1 MTAKRKTAQALE
13 REDGFIIS
21 IERSNS
27 NPVTLSI
34 VTATTPA
41 ILSKRFELVDGA
53 LTKKPGGA
61 LARGHYLRTSVADPD
76 GLAALI
82 AELTPAQALAY
93 GVASVEAGV
102 IASKAQ
108 AQPGELIRN
117 RDHFDWPAGPAVL
130 MLDYDPRTGTDP
142 LSVDALVEVLA
153 EVCPAIAGAPSV
165 IVASAST
172 HVYEGEDMLRGAGGL
187 RLLVLVADG
196 RDIPRAGAVLAD
208 RLWCA
213 GHGYFAVSKSGSL
226 LARTLIDCAVW
237 QPERLDFI
245 AGAHCAPPLVQR
257 RPAPIAR
264 NVGAPLLDT
273 RAVLSALSSDAAQTR
288 DAKRAVARLD
298 VTEEAEQVR
307 DEWIEERLA
316 TFVTDDDTEGDEART
331 RYREQLEAAVRYHR
345 LMGDFELLSA
355 TGETV
360 TVGDLLDDPDRWHG
374 SRFAD
379 PLETDYGNDRR
390 IACANLR
397 SGGRP
402 YIWSHAHGG
411 QRFTLYRA
419 PQTLQVIGG
428 EVPRLLGECAN
439 ALTLAGEVYQRGGEL
454 VRIADG
460 ELLPVSA
467 PWLRTHLERE
477 RRFERYDGRAK
488 VWRAVDCPGDLAER
502 LRANR
507 GAWPMPELRGLVHAP
522 ILRPDGTL
530 LDRPGYD
537 AATGL
542 LLIDDHA
549 DAAPI
554 PLEPTREQ
562 VRKSVA
568 ALLEPFAHFPLIGP
582 LDWSLLLAACLT
594 AVQRPMLPTAP
605 AFGFNAY
612 KAGSG
617 KGKAAKAVA
626 WLGGREP
633 VESPWSTEP
642 EEQRKRLMAKLLA
655 GPPSLLI
662 DNVNGQL
669 DSDTLCAI
677 LTATTYEDRRL
688 GFSESVS
695 VSTRVLVLATG
706 NNLQVVG
713 DLGRRVLVATID
725 HGVEAPE
732 RLAFPFCPVQR
743 VRERWRYYR
752 AAALT
757 ILRGFIVAGMPRGGP
772 GAMGSFEEWDAMIRQ
787 CVCWVRDSNLSTRAL
802 ADPADAVSA
811 NAAADPDTQKLSA
824 LMHAWPSRSEL
835 TVAELIR
842 SRDKSSFAGPFDCP
856 LSAALDEIGGEG
868 GDRINSRRLGR
879 WIERHQGRVLDGYVI
894 RRGGSRSGSALWK
907 LGQ

>member
-1 MTAKRKTAQALE
+1 MIYQKKAAPDAS
-13 REDGFIIS
+13 RESGSDIS
-21 IERSNS
+21 
-27 NPVTLSI
+27 TLSAQDTANATLSV
-34 VTATTPA
+34 VTSERPR

-61 LARGHYLRTSVADPD
+61 LARGRYLRTSVAGPA
-76 GLAALI
+76 GLAAMI
-82 AELTPAQALAY
+82 ADLTPAQALAY
-93 GVASVEAGV
+93 GVASVESSV
-102 IASKAQ
+102 IASKAE
-108 AQPGELIRN
+108 AKPGELIRN

-130 MLDYDPRTGTDP
+130 MLDYDPQPGTEP
-142 LSVDALVEVLA
+142 LSVDALVGVLA
-153 EVCPAIAGAPSV
+153 EVCPALADAPSV

-172 HVYEGEDMLRGAGGL
+172 HVYDAETMLRGAGGL

-226 LARTLIDCAVW
+226 LPRTLIDCAVW

-245 AGAHCAPPLVQR
+245 AGAYCAPPLVQR
-257 RPAPIAR
+257 RPAPVAR
-264 NVGAPLLDT
+264 NADAALLDT
-273 RAVLSALSSDAAQTR
+273 RAAMPALTADETALRDAQRDAAR
-288 DAKRAVARLD
+288 LAVSED
-298 VTEEAEQVR
+298 AEQVR
-307 DEWIEERLA
+307 DEWIEERMAALS
-316 TFVTDDDTEGDEART
+316 VDDGDART
-331 RYREQLEAAVRYHR
+331 RYREQLEAAVRHHR
-345 LMGDFELLSA
+345 LMGDFELLAS

-360 TVGDLLDDPDRWHG
+360 TVGRLLDDPDRWHG
-374 SRFAD
+374 YRFAD
-379 PLETDYGNDRR
+379 PLEPDYGSDRR
-390 IACANLR
+390 IAFANLR

-428 EVPRLLGECAN
+428 EVPRLLGECAH

-477 RRFERYDGRAK
+477 RRFERFDGRAK
-488 VWRAVDCPGDLAER
+488 EWRAVDCPGDLAER

-507 GAWPMPELRGLVHAP
+507 GAWPMSELRGLVHAP

-537 AATGL
+537 AGTGL
-542 LLIDDHA
+542 LLIDHHA
-549 DAAPI
+549 DAVSI
-554 PLEPTREQ
+554 PLEPTTGQ
-562 VRKSVA
+562 VRKAVA
-568 ALLEPFAHFPLIGP
+568 VLLEPFGHFPLIGP
-582 LDWSLLLAACLT
+582 LDWSLLFAACLT

-617 KGKAAKAVA
+617 KGKAAKAAA

-642 EEQRKRLMAKLLA
+642 EEQRKRLTAALLG

-662 DNVNGQL
+662 DNVNGSL
-669 DSDTLCAI
+669 DSDTLCSI
-677 LTATTYEDRRL
+677 LTSTTYKDRRL
-688 GFSESVS
+688 GVSELVE
-695 VSTRVLVLATG
+695 VSTNMLVMATG
-706 NNLQVVG
+706 NNLQVAG
-713 DLGRRVLVATID
+713 DLCRRVLVATID

-772 GAMGSFEEWDAMIRQ
+772 GAMGSFEEWDALIRQ
-787 CVCWVRDSNLSTRAL
+787 CVCWLRDNDLSQREL

-824 LMHAWPSRSEL
+824 LMHAWPRRGEL
-835 TVAELIR
+835 TVAELIQSRTR
-842 SRDKSSFAGPFDCP
+842 SSMHTSFDCP
-856 LSAALDEIGGEG
+856 LSAALDEVAGDG
-868 GDRINSRRLGR
+868 GDRLNSRRLGR
-879 WIERHQGRVLDGYVI
+879 WIERHQGRVLDGLVI
-894 RRGGSRSGSALWK
+894 RRAGTRSGSALWK
-907 LGQ
+907 LDR

>member
-1 MTAKRKTAQALE
+1 MSAPLHDDRQRKTAKALE
-13 REDGFIIS
+13 REGGFINS
-21 IERSNS
+21 IDGHDS
-27 NPVTLSI
+27 NPVTLSVI
-34 VTATTPA
+34 TATTPA

-53 LTKKPGGA
+53 LTKNPGGA
-61 LARGHYLRTSVADPD
+61 LARGHYLRTSVTGPD

-82 AELTPAQALAY
+82 ADLTPTQALAY
-93 GVASVEAGV
+93 GVASVESGV

-130 MLDYDPRTGTDP
+130 MLDYDPRPGTEP
-142 LSVDALVEVLA
+142 VSADALVDVLA
-153 EVCPAIAGAPSV
+153 EACPAVAAAPSV

-172 HVYEGEDMLRGAGGL
+172 HVYEREMMLRGAGGL

-226 LARTLIDCAVW
+226 LPRTLIDSAVW

-245 AGAHCAPPLVQR
+245 AGAHCAAPLVQR
-257 RPAPIAR
+257 RPAPVVR
-264 NVGAPLLDT
+264 NNNAPLMDT
-273 RAVLSALSSDAAQTR
+273 RAALTALSSDEAQAR
-288 DAKRAVARLD
+288 DAQRAVARLA

-307 DEWIEERLA
+307 DEWIDERMAALPA
-316 TFVTDDDTEGDEART
+316 GDDDART
-331 RYREQLEAAVRYHR
+331 RYREQLEAAVRHHR
-345 LMGDFELLSA
+345 LMGDFELLAS

-360 TVGDLLDDPDRWHG
+360 TIGALMDDPDRWHG

-379 PLETDYGNDRR
+379 PLEPGYGNDRR

-419 PQTLQVIGG
+419 PQTLQIVGG
-428 EVPRLLGECAN
+428 EVPRLLGECAH

-460 ELLPVSA
+460 ELLPVAA

-477 RRFERYDGRAK
+477 RRFERFDSRSK
-488 VWRAVDCPGDLAER
+488 VWRPVDCPGDLAER

-530 LDRPGYD
+530 LDRSGYD
-537 AATGL
+537 STTGL

-554 PLEPTREQ
+554 PQHPTTEQ
-562 VRKSVA
+562 IRKAVA
-568 ALLEPFAHFPLIGP
+568 ALLEPFGHFPLIGP
-582 LDWSLLLAACLT
+582 LDWSLLFAACLT

-669 DSDTLCAI
+669 DSDTLAQ
-677 LTATTYEDRRL
+677 
-688 GFSESVS
+688 S
-695 VSTRVLVLATG
+695 
-706 NNLQVVG
+706 
-713 DLGRRVLVATID
+713 
-725 HGVEAPE
+725 
-732 RLAFPFCPVQR
+732 
-743 VRERWRYYR
+743 
-752 AAALT
+752 
-757 ILRGFIVAGMPRGGP
+757 
-772 GAMGSFEEWDAMIRQ
+772 
-787 CVCWVRDSNLSTRAL
+787 
-802 ADPADAVSA
+802 
-811 NAAADPDTQKLSA
+811 
-824 LMHAWPSRSEL
+824 
-835 TVAELIR
+835 
-842 SRDKSSFAGPFDCP
+842 
-856 LSAALDEIGGEG
+856 
-868 GDRINSRRLGR
+868 
-879 WIERHQGRVLDGYVI
+879 
-894 RRGGSRSGSALWK
+894 
-907 LGQ
+907 